1 MKIWR
6 FLSPWKNLIN
16 LEIFK
21 PLEKFNEIEDFGS
34 PLENFILRT
43 EIRLTPCQKP
53 LDERLN
59 SKQTKGTKFL
69 LKSGSSDKL
78 SFHNLFQC
86 NCFILIYFRKLNKI
100 HQNVQRFSLNTFG
113 ETTSPL
119 SRKSINCSSVIAF
132 PFVWLFVKKFFSVC

>member
-1 MKIWR
+1 MEA
-6 FLSPWKNLIN
+6 PWKILY
-16 LEIFK
+16 LEQ
-21 PLEKFNEIEDFGS
+21 KFDY
-34 PLENFILRT
+34 LHAK
-43 EIRLTPCQKP
+43 KP

-132 PFVWLFVKKFFSVC
+132 PFLSIPIAPFMSALFLGSYPHDIL

>member
-1 MKIWR
+1 MKLGI
-6 FLSPWKNLIN
+6 
-16 LEIFK
+16 LEAPMK
-21 PLEKFNEIEDFGS
+21 
-34 PLENFILRT
+34 NFILRT

-119 SRKSINCSSVIAF
+119 SRKSINCPSVIAF
-132 PFVWLFVKKFFSVC
+132 PFLSIPIAPFMSALFLGSYPHDIL

>member
-1 MKIWR
+1 M
-6 FLSPWKNLIN
+6 P
-16 LEIFK
+16 
-21 PLEKFNEIEDFGS
+21 
-34 PLENFILRT
+34 
-43 EIRLTPCQKP
+43 KP

-69 LKSGSSDKL
+69 LKSGSLDKL

-86 NCFILIYFRKLNKI
+86 NCFILIYFHKADEI
-100 HQNVQRFSLNTFG
+100 YQDVQRFSLNTFG

-132 PFVWLFVKKFFSVC
+132 PFLSIPIAPFMSAFKVFPQADLNNPFQIRSEFFRIIDHRYLYTEM

>member
-21 PLEKFNEIEDFGS
+21 PLE
-34 PLENFILRT
+34 NFILRT

-53 LDERLN
+53 LDERIN

-132 PFVWLFVKKFFSVC
+132 PLFGLYLVGFLQLINI

>member
-1 MKIWR
+1 MKLGI
-6 FLSPWKNLIN
+6 
-16 LEIFK
+16 LEAPMK
-21 PLEKFNEIEDFGS
+21 
-34 PLENFILRT
+34 NFILRT

-86 NCFILIYFRKLNKI
+86 NCFILIYFRKPYKI

-119 SRKSINCSSVIAF
+119 SRKSINCPSVIAF
-132 PFVWLFVKKFFSVC
+132 PFLSIPIAPFMSALFLGSYPHDIL